1 VANAERAKEWESRAD
16 ELLNAARAAARRAD
30 GMSFFAA
37 LIESAD
43 DVADDL
49 EDAAFNLTL
58 ATGQD
63 LGHGQIKMPPPLA
76 ELAGYLVQGAREY
89 VMLLETARHIRRGG
103 SREDTQDFLEA
114 FHRIASLEHLCDD
127 AQRVL
132 KRVLLAET
140 GRFAD
145 LYGVLEAGR
154 KLEHASDHLLW
165 VAITLRDHIFGQV
178 VGGS

>member
-1 VANAERAKEWESRAD
+1 
-16 ELLNAARAAARRAD
+16 
-30 GMSFFAA
+30 
-37 LIESAD
+37 
-43 DVADDL
+43 
-49 EDAAFNLTL
+49 
-58 ATGQD
+58 
-63 LGHGQIKMPPPLA
+63 MPPPLA
-76 ELAGYLVQGAREY
+76 ELAGYLVQAAREY

-140 GRFAD
+140 GRFANHFAD
-145 LYGVLEAGR
+145 IYGVLEAGR
-154 KLEHASDHLLW
+154 KLEHASDHLLL

-178 VGGS
+178 VGGG